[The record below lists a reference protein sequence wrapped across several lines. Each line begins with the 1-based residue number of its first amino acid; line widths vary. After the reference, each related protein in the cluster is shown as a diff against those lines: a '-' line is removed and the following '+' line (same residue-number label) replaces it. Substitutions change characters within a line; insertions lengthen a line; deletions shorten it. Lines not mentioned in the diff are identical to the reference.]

1 MINPIDVL
9 RRWRYGGQ
17 TGQDVWSAEGRMLA
31 FGVGPI
37 LAIWIFLMITAPIV
51 LDSVTL
57 NVVYNGMP
65 LIFLVG
71 LVVNLKLLQARATE
85 DANSLEL
92 ALPYTAWRF
101 PDGSIHWFDLKI
113 PREGIEEI
121 TPFPDGGVG
130 IHVNFL
136 ERYEWTDKK
145 LNRTYVWQSANWKIP
160 ASLSNCFKR
169 LGSGQLFHKNIFVNH
184 NSCEAVTVYVKEFV
198 ETEQGWEPICKI
210 QDTAYDY
217 ELFLNGKTP
226 KAASTDQRDSL
237 WYMAFKRTQRAF
249 GSAIKHT
256 ENLEQRLEIA
266 EKEGPQDFKEAA
278 DSRMK
283 QARRRHAGIMGTHE
297 ALTSRLFKLIFN
309 WKTILAVGVLVF
321 ILWYIGVLR
330 F

>member
-1 MINPIDVL
+1 MAFDALTAHFISQAMPI
-9 RRWRYGGQ
+9 
-17 TGQDVWSAEGRMLA
+17 
-31 FGVGPI
+31 
-37 LAIWIFLMITAPIV
+37 IV
-51 LDSVTL
+51 L
-57 NVVYNGMP
+57 GG
-65 LIFLVG
+65 LVG
-71 LVVNLKLLQARATE
+71 NLMLMKARATE

-121 TPFPDGGVG
+121 CDYQDGAKG

-136 ERYEWTDKK
+136 ERMEWTEKK

-160 ASLSNCFKR
+160 SDLSSCFKR

-198 ETEQGWEPICKI
+198 ETEQGWEPVCKV
-210 QDTAYDY
+210 QDSAYDY
-217 ELFLNGKTP
+217 DLFLNGKNP
-226 KAASTDQRDSL
+226 SASSQDPRDSL

-249 GSAIKHT
+249 GSAVKHT
-256 ENLEQRLEIA
+256 EHLEQRLEVA
-266 EKEGPQDFKEAA
+266 EKEGPQDFKNAA

-283 QARRRHAGIMGTHE
+283 QGRRRHASIMGTQE
-297 ALTSRLFKLIFN
+297 ALSSRLFKLIFN
-309 WKTILAVGVLVF
+309 WKTIVALGIVVL